1 MVASFRDRLRSR
13 LKLSVAEVGGL
24 DEYQRAVMAVAAVS
38 NDAAKVDEMLAA
50 AAALAN
56 RLRDAVLV
64 DRRSEVIA
72 FGHEGQG
79 VESSQTRHER
89 GVEGPDPDDW
99 MNDK

>member
-1 MVASFRDRLRSR
+1 MSSFRDRLRAR

-24 DEYQRAVMAVAAVS
+24 DEYQRAVVGVAAVS

-50 AAALAN
+50 AASLAG

-64 DRRSEVIA
+64 DRRSEVLA

-79 VESSQTRHER
+79 VQRASEADDTLAAMS
-89 GVEGPDPDDW
+89 PDDW
-99 MNDK
+99 MREE